1 MTWNRTPV
9 AQALT
14 ALFQAAAPIAF
25 VHERPPEILNFP
37 SIVIM
42 RPVQVLYGAAGLGVD
57 DVELPVAV
65 VHGVEQED
73 ALEAIKLAVKQAVDG
88 DQGLGGVVKACWANR
103 EQGWRNVTGAG
114 GVQLLYVELI
124 LTVWM

>member
-1 MTWNRTPV
+1 MSWNRTPG
-9 AQALT
+9 AQALV
-14 ALFQAAAPIAF
+14 ALFQQAALTAY
-25 VHERPPEILNFP
+25 VHERPPETLNFP
-37 SIVIM
+37 SVVVM

-57 DVELPVAV
+57 EVELPVAV
-65 VHGVEQED
+65 VHGVESED
-73 ALEAIKLAVKQAVDG
+73 ALETVKNQVRTAVNG
-88 DQGLGGVVKACWANR
+88 DQGLGGVVKACWCNR